1 MMNRIA
7 RAVEPS
13 LIYHDAGRR
22 REGDMG
28 AILSH
33 AVCDVAED
41 LDATVI
47 ACPTQSGSTARS
59 VSKFRPRR
67 PIVAASPDPV
77 VLQQLAL
84 EWAVVPMVIES
95 ASSTEDLW
103 RRTMDAIRHAGLAS
117 PGERVVLSG
126 RHAPEP
132 AGHDRPHRRSHDRVG
147 VATALSNEVAWHRRA
162 RVPSDVASRP
172 VGSSPAACSS

>member
-1 MMNRIA
+1 MLSGETAVGGYPLEAVATMNRIA

-47 ACPTQSGSTARS
+47 ACPTQSGSTARM

-84 EWAVVPMVIES
+84 EWAVVPMVIQS

-103 RRTMDAIRHAGLAS
+103 RRTMDAIRSSGLAA

-126 RHAPEP
+126 GTRLNQPGTTDHIVVRTIE
-132 AGHDRPHRRSHDRVG
+132 
-147 VATALSNEVAWHRRA
+147 
-162 RVPSDVASRP
+162 
-172 VGSSPAACSS
+172 

>member
-1 MMNRIA
+1 MPDPVR
-7 RAVEPS
+7 
-13 LIYHDAGRR
+13 
-22 REGDMG
+22 
-28 AILSH
+28 
-33 AVCDVAED
+33 
-41 LDATVI
+41 LDA
-47 ACPTQSGSTARS
+47 ARS

-103 RRTMDAIRHAGLAS
+103 RRTMDAIRHSGLRR

-126 RHAPEP
+126 GTRLNQPGTTDHIVVRTIE
-132 AGHDRPHRRSHDRVG
+132 
-147 VATALSNEVAWHRRA
+147 
-162 RVPSDVASRP
+162 
-172 VGSSPAACSS
+172 